1 MEHRIT
7 LNGTWNWC
15 DMESKEWHKGTVPGT
30 VLTDMMDGGLIEDPY
45 WRTNEYETRELS
57 RRDYRYEREFE
68 VPESFFRE
76 EEQCLVFEGLDTI
89 ADIYLNDELLL
100 AVNDMHR
107 TWRIDVKGKLKAVN
121 RLAVAFHSPT
131 AFIEKADREGDIFYA
146 STGCMKGNGA
156 LRKAHYMFGWD
167 WGPQLPDAGIFR
179 NVYLS
184 GFSTARLDDVRIR
197 QEHGA
202 GGVKLSVE
210 SSVRKL
216 SESDTAGSGTLACK
230 ITAPDGTVIS
240 VEKELCIMIPSK
252 P

>member
-15 DMESKEWHKGTVPGT
+15 DTETKEWHKGSVPGT
-30 VLTDMMDGGLIEDPY
+30 VLTDMADGGLIEDPY

-68 VPESFFRE
+68 VPDSFFRE
-76 EEQCLVFEGLDTI
+76 TEQCLVFEGLDTI

-100 AVNDMHR
+100 AVRDMHR
-107 TWRIDVKGKLKAVN
+107 TWRIDVKGKLKTVN
-121 RLAVAFHSPT
+121 RLAVTFHSPI

-179 NVYLS
+179 SVYL
-184 GFSTARLDDVRIR
+184 DIR
-197 QEHGA
+197 
-202 GGVKLSVE
+202 
-210 SSVRKL
+210 
-216 SESDTAGSGTLACK
+216 
-230 ITAPDGTVIS
+230 APVWR
-240 VEKELCIMIPSK
+240 M
-252 P
+252 